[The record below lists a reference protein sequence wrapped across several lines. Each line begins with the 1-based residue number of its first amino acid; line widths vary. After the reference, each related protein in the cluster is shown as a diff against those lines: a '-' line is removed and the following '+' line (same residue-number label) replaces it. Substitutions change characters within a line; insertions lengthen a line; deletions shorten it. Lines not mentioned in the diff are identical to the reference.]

1 MNKNIENLHKTYAD
15 IAKTGTSNLDP
26 LNKKVEE
33 LEESLNKIS
42 QELRVISIQI
52 FQYKEALKYA
62 YTNHNQLC
70 LTLYRIFSKFRNCN
84 DDRSLRKT
92 ITDSIKM
99 NCGSSCFGER
109 NMEAEMNKILN
120 PPSNNNG
127 NV

>member
-1 MNKNIENLHKTYAD
+1 M
-15 IAKTGTSNLDP
+15 
-26 LNKKVEE
+26 KVEE

-42 QELRVISIQI
+42 QELRVISTQI

-99 NCGSSCFGER
+99 NYGSSCFGER
-109 NMEAEMNKILN
+109 NMEAEMSKIIN
-120 PPSNNNG
+120 PSSNNNG